1 MVHRRPGRRQGIYA
15 AQGRRLST
23 LNLAG
28 KDVKRGCVFQ
38 TGKDNLREKEATG
51 MAAWEYRVAYVD
63 FRGRVSIEGQEIMME
78 QGERRSAFVRTVLD
92 HIGKDGWELAG
103 VHPLW
108 PAETSY
114 MIFKRPST
122 GETDTTSSAD
132 KQGDAASSGTEP
144 SGEPTR
150 DIKGEASEMV

>member
-1 MVHRRPGRRQGIYA
+1 
-15 AQGRRLST
+15 
-23 LNLAG
+23 
-28 KDVKRGCVFQ
+28 
-38 TGKDNLREKEATG
+38 

-78 QGERRSAFVRTVLD
+78 RGERRSAFVRTVLD

-114 MIFKRPST
+114 MIFKRLAT
-122 GETDTTSSAD
+122 GESSEPKDVVA
-132 KQGDAASSGTEP
+132 GEAASDESKPEG
-144 SGEPTR
+144 GEPTR
-150 DIKGEASEMV
+150 SMGEQSTEMV